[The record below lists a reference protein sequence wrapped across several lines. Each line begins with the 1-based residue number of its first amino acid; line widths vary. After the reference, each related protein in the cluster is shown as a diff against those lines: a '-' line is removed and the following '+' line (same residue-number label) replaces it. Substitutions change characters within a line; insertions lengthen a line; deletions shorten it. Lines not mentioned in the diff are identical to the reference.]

1 VSRLAGLVIGAAGAV
16 GFFGVRPPSAPDP
29 APLQR
34 FQEPLPAPAEYLFSI
49 SPDSRHLLLAI
60 QGLDGI
66 GKVLVRALS
75 QSAAHD
81 LPGISGFPPGLP
93 PPPVIWSP
101 RSDAIAFS
109 SGSLTRVTLTG
120 GVPQTICDLPAIAVG
135 GSWNRDNVILVGNPT
150 GPLLR
155 CPASGGKAAP
165 VTKTADPVE
174 HHLFP
179 SFLSD
184 GRHFIYL
191 RIHRSAPER
200 SGVYV
205 GSLTEGAPA
214 DEKQLLATGFNA
226 IYVPES
232 DAGGSAIVF
241 LRDRGLFAQRF
252 DERRLELRGAVVQ
265 LADRVGSILDGG
277 FFSASPSV
285 LVYREPDPLYQL
297 TWFDRDGNELR
308 RVGTPEPVAGL
319 ALSPAGDRALVAK
332 HVPHNVADQDLWLF
346 NVARNENATKL
357 TFAASLESWPAWLT
371 NDRFAY
377 GAGGG
382 ERTIYEQTIGNDKTP
397 REWFQGFGAS
407 GVTAADSGRV
417 AVFLGWANPKMG
429 LDLWVRTG
437 NGPPGGVELITGEG
451 HQVQP
456 QLSSDGQRLAY
467 VSTETGRNEVFV
479 ASIRADSSTGKVSV
493 GESVPV
499 SDGGGFA
506 PRWRGDGKELFYLK
520 VDGSVMAVDLSTT
533 AGAAQKSAKRMFTAS
548 GVFHEWGV
556 TQDGT
561 RLLFAVPTAPPPPL
575 QIILNWQSL
584 LPN

>member
-1 VSRLAGLVIGAAGAV
+1 L
-16 GFFGVRPPSAPDP
+16 SA
-29 APLQR
+29 Q
-34 FQEPLPAPAEYLFSI
+34 AEYLFSI
-49 SPDSRHLLLAI
+49 SPDGRHLLLSS

-66 GKVLVRALS
+66 GRVWVRALS
-75 QSAAHD
+75 ELVPRS
-81 LPGISGFPPGLP
+81 LPGISGFLPGLG

-109 SGSLTRVTLTG
+109 GGSLTRVTLTG
-120 GVPQTICDLPAIAVG
+120 GVPQPICDLPNLAVG
-135 GSWNRDNVILVGNPT
+135 GSWNRDNVILVGNPA

-165 VTKTADPVE
+165 VTKTTDPVE

-191 RIHRSAPER
+191 RIHRAAPER
-200 SGVYV
+200 SGVYIGDLN
-205 GSLTEGAPA
+205 GSSPTG
-214 DEKQLLATGFNA
+214 EKPLLATGFNA

-241 LRDRGLFAQRF
+241 LRDHGLFAQRF
-252 DERRLELRGAVVQ
+252 DEQRHELRGSPVQ
-265 LADRVGSILDGG
+265 LADRVGSFLDYG

-285 LVYREPDPLYQL
+285 IVYREPDPLYQL
-297 TWFDRDGNELR
+297 TWFDRDGRELR
-308 RVGTPEPVAGL
+308 RVGEPQPVAGL

-332 HVPHNVADQDLWLF
+332 HEPHNVVDQDLWLF
-346 NVARNENATKL
+346 NLARNENPTRL

-382 ERTIYEQTIGNDKTP
+382 ERTIYEQTIGNDKSR

-417 AVFLGWANPKMG
+417 AVFLGGANPATTG
-429 LDLWVRTG
+429 IDLWVRTG
-437 NGPPGGVELITGEG
+437 NGSPVPLITGEG
-451 HQVQP
+451 QQGQP

-467 VSTETGRNEVFV
+467 VSNETGRNEVFV
-479 ASIRADSSTGKVSV
+479 ASIRFDSSTGKVSV
-493 GESVPV
+493 GETVPV

-533 AGAAQKSAKRMFTAS
+533 VGAAPRPAKRLFTAS

-556 TQDGT
+556 VRDGS
-561 RLLFAVPTAPPPPL
+561 RLLFAVPTGPPSPL
-575 QIILNWQSL
+575 KIILNWQSL